1 MIGRRELLAQKY
13 AEGKGQQEIARELGY
28 KSPDSVNQALRNVA
42 VQERIQ
48 FNRNEMFRQSRIDR
62 VKLLKDIHGRITADH
77 AEIFRVLK
85 GEGTFLDAGNLEK
98 LTPLLS
104 SLIQQVEC
112 EPTLIKGEDG
122 NTFHATVVKKIRFHS
137 QDAAMKILARA
148 AGFEDGTVKDM
159 MGEEGGP
166 FRGLII
172 IPPKAIETTLSE
184 KGPPENAI

>member
-1 MIGRRELLAQKY
+1 MNGRRALVVQKV
-13 AEGKGQQEIARELGY
+13 AEGKSQKEIAEELGY
-28 KSPDSVNQALRNVA
+28 QSADGVNQALKSMEVR
-42 VQERIQ
+42 ERIQ
-48 FNRNEMFRQSRIDR
+48 LTRTEMFGAAKIDR

-112 EPTLIKGEDG
+112 EPTLMDG
-122 NTFHATVVKKIRFHS
+122 KPVTVVKKIRFHS

-148 AGFEDGTVKDM
+148 AGFEDGALKDALM
-159 MGEEGGP
+159 DEGGP

-172 IPPKAIETTLSE
+172 IPPKAIETTLSQE
-184 KGPPENAI
+184 APPENPI

>member
-1 MIGRRELLAQKY
+1 MIGRRELVAQKY

-28 KSPDSVNQALRNVA
+28 KSPDSVNQALRSVE

-48 FNRNEMFRQSRIDR
+48 FNRNEMFRQSKIDR

-112 EPTLIKGEDG
+112 EPTLMDG
-122 NTFHATVVKKIRFHS
+122 KPVTVVKKIRFHS
-137 QDAAMKILARA
+137 QDAAIKVLAKA
-148 AGFEDGTVKDM
+148 AGFEDGVMADALND
-159 MGEEGGP
+159 GGGP

-172 IPPKAIETTLSE
+172 IPPKEVIDIPSSGE
-184 KGPPENAI
+184 GPPENG